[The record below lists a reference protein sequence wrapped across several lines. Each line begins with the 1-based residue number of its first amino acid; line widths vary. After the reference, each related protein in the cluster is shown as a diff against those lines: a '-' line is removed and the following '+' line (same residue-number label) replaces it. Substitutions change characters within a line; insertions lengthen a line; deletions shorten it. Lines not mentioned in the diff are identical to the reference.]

1 MCVGVSETKTRLPN
15 TVFLNLAASKVD
27 WFTEGWIFLTFLKDK
42 RKASELFS
50 HLNKSGPG

>member
-42 RKASELFS
+42 RKASELFKQS
-50 HLNKSGPG
+50 FK